1 MRGRARV
8 GVRNRLR
15 AGLGFGLG
23 LGLAAQTNLANS
35 RSSMSPLASESYD
48 NNTSAA
54 SRRVTSKPRACRHVR
69 SSR

>member
-1 MRGRARV
+1 
-8 GVRNRLR
+8 
-15 AGLGFGLG
+15 
-23 LGLAAQTNLANS
+23 
-35 RSSMSPLASESYD
+35 MSPLASESYD